1 MAWTQEPREVR
12 AIGECPGAVTEQ
24 LVVGLQTQ
32 APASGS
38 RAPWAT
44 LTEHG
49 DVENF
54 RLLLAGT
61 DGTAHEVLILGDVV
75 DLEQLPLSL
84 ALQESLV

>member
-1 MAWTQEPREVR
+1 MR

-32 APASGS
+32 APVSRS

-54 RLLLAGT
+54 RLLLAGA
-61 DGTAHEVLILGDVV
+61 GETAQELLILGDVV
-75 DLEQLPLSL
+75 DPEQLPLSL
-84 ALQESLV
+84 ALQECLV

>member
-1 MAWTQEPREVR
+1 MGAT
-12 AIGECPGAVTEQ
+12 GECPGAVTEQ
-24 LVVGLQTQ
+24 LWVGLQTQ
-32 APASGS
+32 APVSGS

-54 RLLLAGT
+54 RLLLAAAG
-61 DGTAHEVLILGDVV
+61 GTAQELLILGDVV

-84 ALQESLV
+84 TLQESLV

>member
-1 MAWTQEPREVR
+1 MQ

-32 APASGS
+32 APVLGS

-54 RLLLAGT
+54 HLLLAVA
-61 DGTAHEVLILGDVV
+61 DETAHALHVLGDVD

>member
-1 MAWTQEPREVR
+1 MGAT
-12 AIGECPGAVTEQ
+12 GECPGEVTEQ
-24 LVVGLQTQ
+24 LWVGLQTQ
-32 APASGS
+32 APASAS

-54 RLLLAGT
+54 RLLLAAAG
-61 DGTAHEVLILGDVV
+61 GTAQELLILGDVV
-75 DLEQLPLSL
+75 YLEQLPLSL